1 MKNVQILIISANTQK
16 SEKKSLNLIVLIEL
30 KKIYKKVMNNVSI
43 YSTVNKNYNNDYENI
58 NITINIFIS
67 DFQYNL

>member
-67 DFQYNL
+67 DCQYNL